1 MKNTDRR
8 KGVVALAVVVSLV
21 VVAWIY
27 LRPTSTPSTEDRAA
41 TATATATTSSTSP
54 RPAAPAGAVPN
65 LARPGDPPARA
76 PVAIPA
82 AMKQVL
88 DDNPHLGQYYRLQQ
102 KVLPSEDE
110 RIALRGMLSDVEL
123 IQKLK
128 ADLLAS
134 EKVYSKEVEAK
145 RMVEVEFFTD
155 AVSWSDNPQMAVVTE
170 AIEGVVFA
178 DNIAADAP
186 EDLAQSLA
194 GDKMELYTQMLH
206 RAPERAALIAEHARG
221 KNVESFL
228 TYAKSWYERE
238 MRGMKAD
245 ELH

>member
-1 MKNTDRR
+1 MKNPDRLKR
-8 KGVVALAVVVSLV
+8 VVVLAVMVSL
-21 VVAWIY
+21 AIAIWFY
-27 LRPTSTPSTEDRAA
+27 LRPAATPSAEIRDTAA
-41 TATATATTSSTSP
+41 APGAT
-54 RPAAPAGAVPN
+54 PAASSRLKGGAAVPN
-65 LARPGDPPARA
+65 LARPGEQPARA
-76 PVAIPA
+76 PVPLPA

-102 KVLPSEDE
+102 KVLPTEDE
-110 RIALRGMLSDVEL
+110 RTALRAMLSDAEL

-128 ADLLAS
+128 ADLLAN
-134 EKVYSKEVEAK
+134 ETVYSKEVEAK

-155 AVSWSDNPQMAVVTE
+155 AVSWSDNPEMAVVTE
-170 AIEGVVFA
+170 AIEGIVFA

-186 EDLAQSLA
+186 EELAQSLA

-206 RAPERAALIAEHARG
+206 RAPERAALLAEHAKG

-228 TYAKSWYERE
+228 AYAKSWYDRQ